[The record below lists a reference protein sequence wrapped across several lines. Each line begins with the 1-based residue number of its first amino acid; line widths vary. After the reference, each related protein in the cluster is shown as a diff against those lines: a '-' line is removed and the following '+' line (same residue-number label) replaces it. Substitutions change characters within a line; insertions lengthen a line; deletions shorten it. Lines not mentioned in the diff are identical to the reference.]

1 MGSFQESPQLYFCG
15 KVLHSMETTVL
26 SKALQWT
33 SDVFDNQTR
42 EEVQNLINNNETE
55 LVESFYKD
63 LEFGTGG
70 LRGIMGVG
78 TNRINIYTVGMAT
91 QGLANYLK
99 QSFSGEISVAIA
111 HDSRNNS
118 SLFARKTA
126 EVFAAN
132 GIKAY
137 LFSELRPTP
146 ELSFAIRHY
155 GCKSGVVITAS
166 HNPKEYNGYKA
177 YWEDG
182 GQLIAPHDK
191 NVIAEVQKIAGPQ
204 DVKWNADESLI
215 EMVSDEIDNAYIAGL
230 KSLCLSPDAVKTQS
244 DLNIVFTSLHGTG
257 GTMVPRTLK
266 ELGFTNVTT
275 VAEQDE
281 PNGNFPTVV
290 SPNPEEAAAL
300 KMALEQAEKVGADLV
315 MGTDPDADR
324 VGIAVRNTKGELQL
338 LNGNMTGSLLV
349 YYLIHRWN
357 ELGKLNGKQ
366 FTAKTIVTSALI
378 KKISESQNV
387 PCYDVLTGFKYI
399 AALILEL
406 EGKEQF
412 IGGGEES
419 YGYLAGDL
427 VRDKDAVM
435 SCVLIAEMCAWA
447 KTQGKSLYDVLMD
460 IHAEFGFYLEDLI
473 SITKKGKTGAEEIAK
488 MMEELRSNPPKTLA
502 GSAVLT
508 LRDYKLGKVTNLA
521 DGSQT
526 ETGLPSSN
534 VLQFETADGTVVTAR
549 PSGTEPKIKFYFS
562 VNAELNDKAE
572 YDSVRD
578 YLKGKI
584 EAIQVDLGL
593 I

>member
-1 MGSFQESPQLYFCG
+1 MES
-15 KVLHSMETTVL
+15 VLD
-26 SKALQWT
+26 KAKKWT
-33 SDVFDNQTR
+33 SDAFDTETR
-42 EEVQNLINNNETE
+42 NAVQALIDANDAE
-55 LVESFYKD
+55 LTESFYKD

-78 TNRINIYTVGMAT
+78 TNRINIYTIGMAT

-99 QSFSGEISVAIA
+99 NSFDGPISVAIA

-137 LFSELRPTP
+137 LFSALRPTP
-146 ELSFAIRHY
+146 ELSFAIRHL

-191 NVIAEVQKIAGPQ
+191 NVITEVQKIAGPQ
-204 DVKWNADESLI
+204 DVKWNADDSMI
-215 EMVSDEIDNAYIAGL
+215 EMILDKIDTAYINGL
-230 KSLCLSPDAVKTQS
+230 KSLCLSPDAVKAQS
-244 DLNIVFTSLHGTG
+244 DLNIVYTSLHGTG
-257 GTMVPRTLK
+257 RTMVPRTLK
-266 ELGFTNVTT
+266 ELGFTNVST
-275 VAEQDE
+275 VAAQDA
-281 PNGNFPTVV
+281 PNGDFPTVV

-349 YYLIHRWN
+349 YYLIKRWS
-357 ELGKLNGKQ
+357 ELGKLDGNQ
-366 FTAKTIVTSALI
+366 FTAKTIVTTALI
-378 KKISESQNV
+378 KKISESKGV
-387 PCYDVLTGFKYI
+387 PCYDVLTGFKFI

-406 EGKEQF
+406 EGKKQF

-419 YGYLAGDL
+419 YGYLAGDI
-427 VRDKDAVM
+427 VRDKDAVL
-435 SCVLIAEMCAWA
+435 SCVLISEMCAWA
-447 KTQGKSLYDVLMD
+447 KNQGKSLYEMLMD
-460 IHAEFGFYLEDLI
+460 IHLEYGFYLEDLI
-473 SITKKGKTGAEEIAK
+473 SITKKGKTGAEEIAQ
-488 MMEELRSNPPKTLA
+488 MMEDLRSNPPKTLA

-521 DGSQT
+521 DGSQGP
-526 ETGLPSSN
+526 TGLPSSN
-534 VLQFETADGTVVTAR
+534 VLQFETADGTIVTAR

-562 VNAELNDKAE
+562 VNSELKNTADHNAVH
-572 YDSVRD
+572 DA
-578 YLKGKI
+578 LKGKI
-584 EAIQVDLGL
+584 TTIQSDLGL

>member
-1 MGSFQESPQLYFCG
+1 ME
-15 KVLHSMETTVL
+15 KIVLE
-26 SKALQWT
+26 KAQKWT
-33 SDVFDNQTR
+33 SDAFDAETR
-42 EEVQNLINNNETE
+42 TLVQNLIDSNPEELTE
-55 LVESFYKD
+55 CFYKD

-70 LRGIMGVG
+70 LRGLMGVG
-78 TNRINIYTVGMAT
+78 TNRMNIYTVGMAT

-99 QSFSGEISVAIA
+99 KSFGGEISVAIA

-146 ELSFAIRHY
+146 ELSFAVRHF
-155 GCKSGVVITAS
+155 GCKAGVVITAS

-182 GQLIAPHDK
+182 GQLVAPHDK
-191 NVIAEVQKIAGPQ
+191 NVITEVQKIAGPQ
-204 DVKWNADESLI
+204 DVNWNADTSLI
-215 EMVSDEIDNAYIAGL
+215 ELVKDEIDRAYIDGL
-230 KSLCLSPDAVKTQS
+230 KSLCLSPEAVKAQS
-244 DLNIVFTSLHGTG
+244 ELNIVYTALHGTG
-257 GTMVPRTLK
+257 GTMVPRTLT
-266 ELGFTNVTT
+266 ELGFTNVHT
-275 VAEQDE
+275 VAEQDT
-281 PNGNFPTVV
+281 PDGNFPTVV

-300 KMALEQAEKVGADLV
+300 KMALEKAEAIGADLV

-324 VGIAVRNTKGELQL
+324 VGIAVRNTKGELEL

-349 YYLIHRWN
+349 YYLIQRWS

-366 FTAKTIVTSALI
+366 FTGKTIVTTALI
-378 KKISESQNV
+378 KKISEAKNV

-399 AALILEL
+399 AELILKL

-419 YGYLAGDL
+419 YGYLSGDL
-427 VRDKDAVM
+427 VRDKDAVL

-447 KTQGKSLYDVLMD
+447 KNNGKSLSEVLMD
-460 IHAEFGFYLEDLI
+460 IHLEFGFYLEDLI
-473 SITKKGKTGAEEIAK
+473 SLTKKGRSGAEEIAQ
-488 MMEELRSNPPKTLA
+488 MMENLRSNPPKQLA
-502 GSAVLT
+502 GSDVLT

-521 DGSQT
+521 DGSKT
-526 ETGLPSSN
+526 ETGLPASN

-562 VNAELNDKAE
+562 VNAPLKDKGD
-572 YDSVRD
+572 YDAVRAS
-578 YLKGKI
+578 LKAKI
-584 EAIQVDLGL
+584 TTIQSDLGL
-593 I
+593 K

>member
-1 MGSFQESPQLYFCG
+1 MDT
-15 KVLHSMETTVL
+15 KVLE
-26 SKALQWT
+26 KAKQWT
-33 SDVFDNQTR
+33 SDAFDAETR
-42 EEVQNLINNNETE
+42 QAVQNLIDSDHTE
-55 LVESFYKD
+55 LTESFYKD

-91 QGLANYLK
+91 QGFANYLR
-99 QSFSGEISVAIA
+99 SCSTGPISVAIA

-137 LFSELRPTP
+137 LFSDLRPTP
-146 ELSFAIRHY
+146 QLSFAIRHY
-155 GCKSGVVITAS
+155 GCKGGVVITAS

-204 DVKWNADESLI
+204 DVKWKADESMI
-215 EMVSDEIDNAYIAGL
+215 EVVGDEIDNAYIAGL
-230 KSLCLSPDAVKTQS
+230 RSLCLSPDAIKS
-244 DLNIVFTSLHGTG
+244 NADLNIVYTSLHGTG

-266 ELGFTNVTT
+266 QLGFTNVST
-275 VAEQDE
+275 VAAQDE
-281 PNGNFPTVV
+281 ANGDFPTVV

-300 KMALEQAEKVGADLV
+300 KMALDQAEKVGADLV

-324 VGIAVRNTKGELQL
+324 VGIAVRNNKGDLQL

-349 YYLIHRWN
+349 YYLIQRWS

-378 KKISESQNV
+378 RKISESQNV

-399 AALILEL
+399 AELILEK
-406 EGKEQF
+406 EGIEQF

-427 VRDKDAVM
+427 VRDKDAVL

-447 KTQGKSLYDVLMD
+447 KTQGKSLYDLLID
-460 IHAEFGFYLEDLI
+460 IHTTFGFYLEDLI
-473 SITKKGKTGAEEIAK
+473 SITKKGKTGAEEIAR
-488 MMEELRSNPPKTLA
+488 MMEELRSNPPKKLA
-502 GSAVLT
+502 GSDVLT
-508 LRDYKLGKVTNLA
+508 LRDYKLGKVTDLA
-521 DGSQT
+521 NGTQT

-534 VLQFETADGTVVTAR
+534 VLQFETADGTIVTAR

-562 VNAELNDKAE
+562 VNAELKDRTQHE
-572 YDSVRD
+572 TVRET
-578 YLKGKI
+578 LKKKI
-584 EAIQVDLGL
+584 TTIQADLGL
-593 I
+593 

>member
-1 MGSFQESPQLYFCG
+1 MDKSILE
-15 KVLHSMETTVL
+15 
-26 SKALQWT
+26 KAKKWT
-33 SDVFDNQTR
+33 SEAFDVETR
-42 EEVQNLINNNETE
+42 SAVQDLIDNNETE
-55 LVESFYKD
+55 LTESFYKE

-70 LRGIMGVG
+70 LRGLMGVG
-78 TNRINIYTVGMAT
+78 TNRINIYTIGMAT

-99 QSFSGEISVAIA
+99 QSFEDDISIAIA
-111 HDSRNNS
+111 YDSRNNS
-118 SLFARKTA
+118 PLFARKTA

-137 LFSELRPTP
+137 LFNELRPTP
-146 ELSFAIRHY
+146 QLSFAIRHY
-155 GCKSGVVITAS
+155 GCKGGVVVTAS

-182 GQLIAPHDK
+182 GQLVAPHDK
-191 NVIAEVQKIAGPQ
+191 NVIVEVQKVAGPQ

-215 EMVSDEIDNAYIAGL
+215 EMVSDDIDNAYIAGL
-230 KSLCLSPDAVKTQS
+230 KSLCLSPDAVKAQS

-266 ELGFTNVTT
+266 ELGFTNVST
-275 VAEQDE
+275 VAEQDQ
-281 PNGNFPTVV
+281 PDGNFPTVV

-324 VGIAVRNTKGELQL
+324 VGIAVRNSNGELEL

-349 YYLIHRWN
+349 YYLIQRWK
-357 ELGKLNGKQ
+357 ELGKLTGKQ

-378 KKISESQNV
+378 KKISESKDV

-399 AALILEL
+399 AELILKL

-412 IGGGEES
+412 VGGGEES
-419 YGYLAGDL
+419 YGYLSGDL
-427 VRDKDAVM
+427 VRDKDAVL

-447 KTQGKSLYDVLMD
+447 KDQGKSLYDVLQD
-460 IHAEFGFYLEDLI
+460 IHTEFGFYLEDLI
-473 SITKKGKTGAEEIAK
+473 SITKKGMTGAEDIAK
-488 MMEELRSNPPKTLA
+488 MMEDLRSNPPKTLA
-502 GSAVLT
+502 GSDVLT

-521 DGSQT
+521 DATQT
-526 ETGLPSSN
+526 ETGLPASN

-578 YLKGKI
+578 SLKGKI
-584 EAIQVDLGL
+584 TTIQSDLGL
-593 I
+593 K

>member
-1 MGSFQESPQLYFCG
+1 ME
-15 KVLHSMETTVL
+15 KIVLE
-26 SKALQWT
+26 KAQKWT
-33 SDVFDNQTR
+33 SDAFDAETR
-42 EEVQNLINNNETE
+42 TQVQDLIDSNPEELTE
-55 LVESFYKD
+55 CFYKD

-70 LRGIMGVG
+70 LRGLMGVG
-78 TNRINIYTVGMAT
+78 TNRMNIYTVGMAT

-99 QSFSGEISVAIA
+99 KSFDGEISVAIA

-118 SLFARKTA
+118 PLFARKTA
-126 EVFAAN
+126 EVLAAN

-146 ELSFAIRHY
+146 ELSFAVRHY
-155 GCKSGVVITAS
+155 GCKAGVVITAS

-182 GQLIAPHDK
+182 GQLVAPHDK
-191 NVIAEVQKIAGPQ
+191 NVITEVQKIAGPQ
-204 DVKWNADESLI
+204 DVNWNADASLI
-215 EMVSDEIDNAYIAGL
+215 ELVKDEIDRAYIDGL
-230 KSLCLSPDAVKTQS
+230 KSLCLSPEAVKAQS
-244 DLNIVFTSLHGTG
+244 DLNIVFTALHGTG

-266 ELGFTNVTT
+266 ELGFSNVHT
-275 VAEQDE
+275 VAEQDTSD
-281 PNGNFPTVV
+281 GNFPTVV

-300 KMALEQAEKVGADLV
+300 KMALEKAEAIGADLV

-324 VGIAVRNTKGELQL
+324 VGIAVRNTKGELEL

-349 YYLIHRWN
+349 YYLIQRWS

-366 FTAKTIVTSALI
+366 FTGKTIVTTALI
-378 KKISESQNV
+378 KKISEAKNV

-399 AALILEL
+399 AELILKL

-419 YGYLAGDL
+419 YGYLSGDL
-427 VRDKDAVM
+427 VRDKDAVL

-447 KTQGKSLYDVLMD
+447 KNNGKSLSEVLMD
-460 IHAEFGFYLEDLI
+460 IHLEFGFYLEDLI
-473 SITKKGKTGAEEIAK
+473 SLTKKGRSGAEEIAQ
-488 MMEELRSNPPKTLA
+488 MMENLRSNPPKKLA
-502 GSAVLT
+502 GSDVLT

-521 DGSQT
+521 DGGKT
-526 ETGLPSSN
+526 ETGLPASN

-562 VNAELNDKAE
+562 VNAPLKEKGDYDAVRATLKA
-572 YDSVRD
+572 
-578 YLKGKI
+578 KI
-584 EAIQVDLGL
+584 TTIQSDLGL
-593 I
+593 K

>member
-1 MGSFQESPQLYFCG
+1 MDN
-15 KVLHSMETTVL
+15 TVL
-26 SKALQWT
+26 EKAQKWT
-33 SDVFDNQTR
+33 SDAFDAETR
-42 EEVQNLINNNETE
+42 QAVQNLIDTNETE
-55 LVESFYKD
+55 LTESFYKD

-91 QGLANYLK
+91 QGLANYIK
-99 QSFSGEISVAIA
+99 NSFDGELSVAIA

-118 SLFARKTA
+118 PLFARKTA

-137 LFSELRPTP
+137 LFSALRPTP
-146 ELSFAIRHY
+146 ELSFAIRHL

-182 GQLIAPHDK
+182 GQLVAPHDK
-191 NVIAEVQKIAGPQ
+191 NVITEVQKITGPQ

-215 EMVSDEIDNAYIAGL
+215 QMVDEEIDTAYIAGL
-230 KSLCLSPDAVKTQS
+230 KSLCLSPDAVKAQA
-244 DLNIVFTSLHGTG
+244 DLNIVYTSLHGTG
-257 GTMVPRTLK
+257 GRMVPRTLK
-266 ELGFTNVTT
+266 ELGFTNVST

-281 PNGNFPTVV
+281 ANGNFPTVV

-300 KMALEQAEKVGADLV
+300 KMALEQAERLGADLV

-349 YYLIHRWN
+349 YYLIQRWN

-378 KKISESQNV
+378 KKVSEAQNV
-387 PCYDVLTGFKYI
+387 PCYDVLTGFKFI

-406 EGKEQF
+406 KGKEEF

-427 VRDKDAVM
+427 VRDKDAVL

-447 KTQGKSLYDVLMD
+447 KNQGKSLYDVLQD
-460 IHAEFGFYLEDLI
+460 IHTEYGFYLEDLI

-488 MMEELRSNPPKTLA
+488 MMEDLRSNPPKQLA
-502 GSAVLT
+502 GSEVIT

-521 DGSQT
+521 NGSQT
-526 ETGLPSSN
+526 ETGLPTSN

-562 VNAELNDKAE
+562 VNGELNDKAD

-578 YLKGKI
+578 SLKGKI
-584 EAIQVDLGL
+584 EQIQSDLGL
-593 I
+593 V

>member
-1 MGSFQESPQLYFCG
+1 MDQQ
-15 KVLHSMETTVL
+15 VLEKAKNWTGNAFDERTRNHVQKL
-26 SKALQWT
+26 IDSK
-33 SDVFDNQTR
+33 SD
-42 EEVQNLINNNETE
+42 ELTE
-55 LVESFYKD
+55 RFYKD

-70 LRGIMGVG
+70 LRGLMGVG
-78 TNRINIYTVGMAT
+78 TNRMNVYTVGMAT

-99 QSFSGEISVAIA
+99 QSFDGEIKVAIA

-118 SLFARKTA
+118 PLFARKTA
-126 EVFAAN
+126 EVFAAS
-132 GIKAY
+132 GIKAF

-146 ELSFAIRHY
+146 ELSFAVRHF
-155 GCKSGVVITAS
+155 GCQAGVVITAS

-182 GQLIAPHDK
+182 GQLVPPHDK
-191 NVIAEVQKIAGPQ
+191 NVIAEVQKINGPQ
-204 DVKWNADESLI
+204 DVKWKADESLI
-215 EMVSDEIDNAYIAGL
+215 EMASDEIDNAYIEGL
-230 KSLCLSPDAVKTQS
+230 KSLCLSPDAVKAQS

-266 ELGFTNVTT
+266 ELGFTNVST
-275 VAEQDE
+275 VAAQDE
-281 PNGNFPTVV
+281 ANGNFPTVI

-324 VGIAVRNTKGELQL
+324 VGIAVRNTKGELEL

-349 YYLIHRWN
+349 YYLIQRWS
-357 ELGKLNGKQ
+357 ELGKLDGKQ
-366 FTAKTIVTSALI
+366 FTAKTIVTSKLI
-378 KKISESQNV
+378 KRISEAKNV

-399 AALILEL
+399 AELILKK

-427 VRDKDAVM
+427 VRDKDAVL

-447 KTQGKSLYDVLMD
+447 KNNDKSLYEVLMD
-460 IHAEFGFYLEDLI
+460 IHSEYGFYLEDLI
-473 SITKKGKTGAEEIAK
+473 SIKKEGKSGAEEIAK
-488 MMEELRSNPPKTLA
+488 MMEDLRKEPPKQLA
-502 GSAVLT
+502 GSDVLT
-508 LRDYKLGKVTNLA
+508 LRDYKLGQVTDLS
-521 DGSQT
+521 DGSKS
-526 ETGLPSSN
+526 ETGLPASN

-562 VNAELNDKAE
+562 VNAKLKSKAD

-578 YLKGKI
+578 SLKQKI
-584 EAIQVDLGL
+584 ATIQSDLGL
-593 I
+593 V

>member
-1 MGSFQESPQLYFCG
+1 MEDI
-15 KVLHSMETTVL
+15 VLN
-26 SKALQWT
+26 KAQKWT
-33 SDVFDNQTR
+33 SEAFDEGTR
-42 EEVQNLINNNETE
+42 KAVQQLIDSDKAE
-55 LVESFYKD
+55 LTESFYKD

-99 QSFSGEISVAIA
+99 QSFEGPISVAIA

-177 YWEDG
+177 YWADG

-191 NVIAEVQKIAGPQ
+191 NVIAEVQKIEGPQ
-204 DVKWNADESLI
+204 DVKWKADESLI
-215 EMVSDEIDNAYIAGL
+215 ELVSDEIDRAYIDGL
-230 KSLCLSPDAVKTQS
+230 KSLCLSPEAVKEQK
-244 DLNIVFTSLHGTG
+244 DLKIVFTSLHGTG
-257 GTMVPRTLK
+257 GTMVPKTLN
-266 ELGFTNVTT
+266 EIGFENVST
-275 VAEQDE
+275 VAEQDA
-281 PNGNFPTVV
+281 PDGNFPTVA

-300 KMALEQAEKVGADLV
+300 KMALEQAETVGADLV
-315 MGTDPDADR
+315 MGCDPDADR
-324 VGIAVRNTKGELQL
+324 VGIAVRNLEGNLQL

-349 YYLIHRWN
+349 YYLVQRWK

-366 FTAKTIVTSALI
+366 FTAKTIVTSPLI
-378 KKISESQNV
+378 KKISEKAGV
-387 PCYDVLTGFKYI
+387 PCYEVLTGFKFI
-399 AALILEL
+399 AELIKNL

-427 VRDKDAVM
+427 VRDKDAVL
-435 SCVLIAEMCAWA
+435 SCVLISEMAAWA
-447 KTQGKSLYDVLMD
+447 KSNGKSLYQLLID
-460 IHAEFGFYLEDLI
+460 IHTEFGFYQEDLI
-473 SITKKGKTGAEEIAK
+473 SITKKGKSGAEEIAK
-488 MMEELRSNPPKTLA
+488 MMEDLRSNPPKIIA
-502 GSAVLT
+502 GSEVLY
-508 LRDYKLGKVTNLA
+508 LRDYKLGTVKNFQT
-521 DGSQT
+521 GSQS
-526 ETGLPSSN
+526 ETGLPASN
-534 VLQFETADGTVVTAR
+534 VLQFETKEGTIVTAR

-562 VNAELNDKAE
+562 VNASLD
-572 YDSVRD
+572 D
-578 YLKGKI
+578 KGKY
-584 EAIQVDLGL
+584 EAVRRELQRKIQQIQSELDLT
-593 I
+593 

>member
-1 MGSFQESPQLYFCG
+1 
-15 KVLHSMETTVL
+15 
-26 SKALQWT
+26 
-33 SDVFDNQTR
+33 
-42 EEVQNLINNNETE
+42 
-55 LVESFYKD
+55 
-63 LEFGTGG
+63 
-70 LRGIMGVG
+70 
-78 TNRINIYTVGMAT
+78 MAT

-99 QSFSGEISVAIA
+99 NSFEGEISVAIA

-118 SLFARKTA
+118 PLFARKTA

-146 ELSFAIRHY
+146 QLSFAIRHY

-182 GQLIAPHDK
+182 GQLVAPHDK
-191 NVIAEVQKIAGPQ
+191 NVISEVQKIAGPQ
-204 DVKWNADESLI
+204 DVKWNADQSLI
-215 EMVSDEIDNAYIAGL
+215 EMVSDDIDKAYIAGL
-230 KSLCLSPDAVKTQS
+230 KSLCLSPEAIKNQS

-266 ELGFTNVTT
+266 ELGFTNVST
-275 VAEQDE
+275 VAEQDK
-281 PNGNFPTVV
+281 PDGNFPTVV

-300 KMALEQAEKVGADLV
+300 KLALEQAEKVGADLV

-324 VGIAVRNTKGELQL
+324 VGIAVRNTNGELEL

-349 YYLIHRWN
+349 YYLIQRWK

-366 FTAKTIVTSALI
+366 FTAKTIVTSDLI

-399 AALILEL
+399 AELILKL

-419 YGYLAGDL
+419 YGYLSGDL
-427 VRDKDAVM
+427 VRDKDAVL

-447 KTQGKSLYDVLMD
+447 KDQGKSLYDVLQD
-460 IHAEFGFYLEDLI
+460 IHVEFGFYVEDLI
-473 SITKKGKTGAEEIAK
+473 SITKKGMSGAEEIAK
-488 MMEELRSNPPKTLA
+488 MMEDLRSNPPKKLA
-502 GSAVLT
+502 GSEVLT

-521 DGSQT
+521 NGSQT
-526 ETGLPSSN
+526 ETGLPASN

-562 VNAELNDKAE
+562 VNGALNDKAE
-572 YDSVRD
+572 YDTVRD
-578 YLKGKI
+578 ALKGKI
-584 EAIQVDLGL
+584 TTIQSDLNL

>member
-1 MGSFQESPQLYFCG
+1 MDN
-15 KVLHSMETTVL
+15 TVL
-26 SKALQWT
+26 EKAKKWT
-33 SDVFDNQTR
+33 SDAFDADTR
-42 EEVQNLINNNETE
+42 NAVQNLIDTNEAE
-55 LVESFYKD
+55 LTESFYKE

-99 QSFSGEISVAIA
+99 DSFEGEISVAIA

-118 SLFARKTA
+118 PLFARKTA

-182 GQLIAPHDK
+182 GQLVAPHDK
-191 NVIAEVQKIAGPQ
+191 NVISEVQKISGPQ
-204 DVKWNADESLI
+204 EVKWNADESLI
-215 EMVSDEIDNAYIAGL
+215 EMVSDEIDTAYIAGL
-230 KSLCLSPDAVKTQS
+230 KSLCLSPEAVKAQS
-244 DLNIVFTSLHGTG
+244 DLSIVYTSLHGTG
-257 GTMVPRTLK
+257 GTMVPRTLM
-266 ELGFTNVTT
+266 ELGFTNANT
-275 VAEQDE
+275 VVEQDA
-281 PNGNFPTVV
+281 PDGNFPTVV

-300 KMALEQAEKVGADLV
+300 KLALEQAEELGADLV

-324 VGIAVRNTKGELQL
+324 VGIAVRNTNGKLQL

-349 YYLIHRWN
+349 YYLIQRWK

-378 KKISESQNV
+378 RKISEAQNV

-399 AALILEL
+399 AELILNL
-406 EGKEQF
+406 EGKEEF

-427 VRDKDAVM
+427 VRDKDAVLG
-435 SCVLIAEMCAWA
+435 CVLIAEMCAWA
-447 KTQGKSLYDVLMD
+447 KTNGKSLYDVLQD
-460 IHAEFGFYLEDLI
+460 IHTEYGFYLEDLI
-473 SITKKGKTGAEEIAK
+473 SITKKGRTGAEDIAK
-488 MMEELRSNPPKTLA
+488 MMEDLRSNPPKTLA
-502 GSAVLT
+502 GSDVLT
-508 LRDYKLGKVTNLA
+508 LRDYKLGKETNLA

-526 ETGLPSSN
+526 ETGLPASN

-562 VNAELNDKAE
+562 VNAELNNKAE
-572 YDSVRD
+572 YELVGDA
-578 YLKGKI
+578 LKEKI
-584 EAIQVDLGL
+584 ATIQYDLGL
-593 I
+593 V

>member
-1 MGSFQESPQLYFCG
+1 MDTI
-15 KVLHSMETTVL
+15 VLNKAKKWLSDGFDSETRKTVQ
-26 SKALQWT
+26 ALID
-33 SDVFDNQTR
+33 SNS
-42 EEVQNLINNNETE
+42 EELT
-55 LVESFYKD
+55 ESFYKD

-99 QSFSGEISVAIA
+99 QSFSGDISVAIA

-118 SLFARKTA
+118 PLFARKTA

-137 LFSELRPTP
+137 LFDALRPTP
-146 ELSFAIRHY
+146 ELSFAIRHF

-182 GQLIAPHDK
+182 GQLVAPHDK
-191 NVIAEVQKIAGPQ
+191 NVITEVQKIAGPQ

-215 EMVSDEIDNAYIAGL
+215 ETVLEDIDRAYIAGL
-230 KSLCLSPDAVKTQS
+230 KSLCLSPEAVKDQS

-266 ELGFTNVTT
+266 ELGFTNVST

-300 KMALEQAEKVGADLV
+300 KMALEKAEAIGADLV

-324 VGIAVRNTKGELQL
+324 VGIAVRNLEGKLEL
-338 LNGNMTGSLLV
+338 LNGNQTATLLIH
-349 YYLIHRWN
+349 YLITRWS
-357 ELGKLNGKQ
+357 ELGKLDGKQ
-366 FTAKTIVTSALI
+366 YIAKTIVTTDLLTRIADA
-378 KKISESQNV
+378 KQVN
-387 PCYDVLTGFKYI
+387 CYEVLTGFKYI
-399 AALILEL
+399 AQLILEK
-406 EGKEQF
+406 EGREEF

-419 YGYLAGDL
+419 YGYLAGEL
-427 VRDKDAVM
+427 VRDKDAVQ
-435 SCVLIAEMCAWA
+435 SCMFIAEMCAWA
-447 KTQGKSLYDVLMD
+447 KNRGKGLYEVLLD
-460 IHAEFGFYLEDLI
+460 IYVEHGMFLEDLI
-473 SITKKGKTGAEEIAK
+473 SITKKGKSGAEEIAQ
-488 MMEELRSNPPKTLA
+488 MMDRLRNDPPKQLA
-502 GSAVLT
+502 GQPLYAVV
-508 LRDYKLGKVTNLA
+508 DYKLGNVTELK
-521 DGSQT
+521 DGNVSK
-526 ETGLPSSN
+526 LNYPKSD
-534 VLQFETADGTVVTAR
+534 VLQFETLDGTVVTAR

-562 VNAELNDKAE
+562 VNAKLNNKA
-572 YDSVRD
+572 DHDAVRGS
-578 YLKGKI
+578 LKAKI
-584 EAIQVDLGL
+584 TTIQSDLGL
-593 I
+593 K

>member
-1 MGSFQESPQLYFCG
+1 MDKSILE
-15 KVLHSMETTVL
+15 
-26 SKALQWT
+26 KAKKWT
-33 SDVFDNQTR
+33 SEAFDVETR
-42 EEVQNLINNNETE
+42 SAVQNLIDTNETE
-55 LVESFYKD
+55 LTESFYKE

-78 TNRINIYTVGMAT
+78 SNRINIYTIGMAT

-99 QSFSGEISVAIA
+99 NSFEGEISVAIA

-118 SLFARKTA
+118 PLFAQKTA

-146 ELSFAIRHY
+146 QLSFAIRHY

-182 GQLIAPHDK
+182 GQLVAPHDK
-191 NVIAEVQKIAGPQ
+191 NVIAEVQKVAGPQ

-215 EMVSDEIDNAYIAGL
+215 EMVSDDIDNAYIAGL
-230 KSLCLSPDAVKTQS
+230 KSLCLSPDAVKAQS

-266 ELGFTNVTT
+266 ELGFTNVST
-275 VAEQDE
+275 VAEQDQ
-281 PNGNFPTVV
+281 PDGNFPTVV

-324 VGIAVRNTKGELQL
+324 VGIAVRNSNGELEL

-349 YYLIHRWN
+349 YYLIQRWK
-357 ELGKLNGKQ
+357 ELGKLTGKQ

-378 KKISESQNV
+378 KKISESKDV

-399 AALILEL
+399 AELILKL

-412 IGGGEES
+412 VGGGEES
-419 YGYLAGDL
+419 YGYLSGDL
-427 VRDKDAVM
+427 VRDKDAVL

-447 KTQGKSLYDVLMD
+447 KDQGKSLYDVLQD
-460 IHAEFGFYLEDLI
+460 IHTEFGFYLEDLI
-473 SITKKGKTGAEEIAK
+473 SITKKGMTGAEDIAK
-488 MMEELRSNPPKTLA
+488 MMEDLRSNPPKTLA
-502 GSAVLT
+502 GSDVLT

-521 DGSQT
+521 DATQT
-526 ETGLPSSN
+526 ETGLPASN

-578 YLKGKI
+578 SLKGKI
-584 EAIQVDLGL
+584 TTIQSDLGL
-593 I
+593 K

>member
-1 MGSFQESPQLYFCG
+1 MDSI
-15 KVLHSMETTVL
+15 VLKKAKKWTTDAFDAETR
-26 SKALQWT
+26 S
-33 SDVFDNQTR
+33 
-42 EEVQNLINNNETE
+42 EVQNLIDNDETE
-55 LVESFYKD
+55 LTESFYKD

-78 TNRINIYTVGMAT
+78 TNRINVYTVGMAT

-99 QSFSGEISVAIA
+99 KSFEGEMSVAIA

-118 SLFARKTA
+118 PLFARKTA

-137 LFSELRPTP
+137 LFNGLRPTP
-146 ELSFAIRHY
+146 ELSFAIRHL

-182 GQLIAPHDK
+182 GQLVAPHDK
-191 NVIAEVQKIAGPQ
+191 NVITEVQAIAGPQ
-204 DVKWNADESLI
+204 EVKWNAPDSMI
-215 EMVSDEIDNAYIAGL
+215 EVIGEDMDQAYIAGL
-230 KSLCLSPDAVKTQS
+230 KSLCLSPEAVAAQS
-244 DLNIVFTSLHGTG
+244 DLKIVFTSLHGTG
-257 GTMVPRTLK
+257 GTMVPRCLR
-266 ELGFTNVTT
+266 ELGFTNINT
-275 VAEQDE
+275 VEEQDQ
-281 PNGNFPTVV
+281 PDGNFPTVV

-300 KMALEQAEKVGADLV
+300 KMALERAEELGADLV

-324 VGIAVRNTKGELQL
+324 VGIAVRNTDGKLQL

-349 YYLIHRWN
+349 YYLIQRWK
-357 ELGKLNGKQ
+357 ELDKLNGKQ

-378 KKISESQNV
+378 KKISEAQHV

-399 AALILEL
+399 AELILNL
-406 EGKEQF
+406 EGKEEF

-427 VRDKDAVM
+427 VRDKDAVL

-447 KTQGKSLYDVLMD
+447 KNNGKSLYEVLVD
-460 IHAEFGFYLEDLI
+460 IHAEYGFYLEDLI
-473 SITKKGKTGAEEIAK
+473 SITKKGKTGAEEIAR
-488 MMEELRSNPPKTLA
+488 MMEDLRNDPPKTLA
-502 GSAVLT
+502 GSIVLT
-508 LRDYKLGKVTNLA
+508 LRDFKLGKVTNLA
-521 DGSQT
+521 DGVRS
-526 ETGLPSSN
+526 ETGLPASN

-562 VNAELNDKAE
+562 VNEKFENKADYE
-572 YDSVRD
+572 IVRD
-578 YLKGKI
+578 NLKGKI
-584 EAIQVDLGL
+584 DAIQSDLGL
-593 I
+593 K

>member
-1 MGSFQESPQLYFCG
+1 MEQE
-15 KVLHSMETTVL
+15 VLD
-26 SKALQWT
+26 KAKQWT
-33 SDVFDNQTR
+33 AEAFDADTRSTVQKLIDSDSD
-42 EEVQNLINNNETE
+42 E
-55 LVESFYKD
+55 LTESFYKD

-99 QSFSGEISVAIA
+99 ASFDGEIKVAIA

-118 SLFARKTA
+118 PLFARKTA

-177 YWEDG
+177 YWQDG

-204 DVKWNADESLI
+204 EVKWNADESLI
-215 EMVSDEIDNAYIAGL
+215 ELVSDEIDRAYIDGL
-230 KSLCLSPDAVKTQS
+230 KSLCLSPEAVQSQS
-244 DLNIVFTSLHGTG
+244 DLNIVFTALHGTG

-266 ELGFTNVTT
+266 ELGFKNIST
-275 VAEQDE
+275 VAAQDE
-281 PNGNFPTVV
+281 PNGNFPTVD

-300 KMALEQAEKVGADLV
+300 KMALEQAEQVGADLV
-315 MGTDPDADR
+315 MGCDPDADR
-324 VGIAVRNTKGELQL
+324 VGIAVRNLEGQLQL

-349 YYLIHRWN
+349 YYLVQRWK
-357 ELGKLNGKQ
+357 ELGKLDGNQ
-366 FTAKTIVTSALI
+366 FTAKTIVTSPII
-378 KKISESQNV
+378 KKISEQNDV

-399 AALILEL
+399 AELIKNL
-406 EGKEQF
+406 EGEKQF

-427 VRDKDAVM
+427 VRDKDAVL

-447 KTQGKSLYDVLMD
+447 KSNDKSLFELLID

-473 SITKKGKTGAEEIAK
+473 SIKKEGKSGAEEIAK
-488 MMEELRSNPPKTLA
+488 MMEELRSKPPKQIA
-502 GSAVLT
+502 GSDVVY
-508 LRDYKLGKVTNLA
+508 LRDYKLGKVTNFA
-521 DGSQT
+521 DGSSF

-534 VLQFETADGTVVTAR
+534 VLQFETAEGTIVTAR

-562 VNAELNDKAE
+562 VNGELEDKARYNE
-572 YDSVRD
+572 KNTE
-578 YLKGKI
+578 LEGKI
-584 EAIQVDLGL
+584 KTIQSELGL

>member
-1 MGSFQESPQLYFCG
+1 MDKSILE
-15 KVLHSMETTVL
+15 
-26 SKALQWT
+26 KAEKWT
-33 SDVFDNQTR
+33 SDAFDADTR
-42 EEVQNLINNNETE
+42 NAVQNLIDTNETE
-55 LVESFYKD
+55 LTESFYKD

-99 QSFSGEISVAIA
+99 NSFEGEISVAIA

-118 SLFARKTA
+118 PLFARKTA

-146 ELSFAIRHY
+146 QLSFAIRHY

-182 GQLIAPHDK
+182 GQLVAPHDK

-215 EMVSDEIDNAYIAGL
+215 ETVLENIDNAYIAGL
-230 KSLCLSPDAVKTQS
+230 KSLCLSPEAVKAQS

-266 ELGFTNVTT
+266 ELGFTNVST

-281 PNGNFPTVV
+281 ANGNFPTVV

-349 YYLIHRWN
+349 YYLIQRWS

-399 AALILEL
+399 AELILKL

-419 YGYLAGDL
+419 YGYLSGDL
-427 VRDKDAVM
+427 VRDKDAVL

-447 KTQGKSLYDVLMD
+447 KDQGKSLYDILQD
-460 IHAEFGFYLEDLI
+460 IHSEFGFYLEDLI

-488 MMEELRSNPPKTLA
+488 MMENLRSNPPKNLA

-508 LRDYKLGKVTNLA
+508 LRDYKLGKMTNLNY
-521 DGSQT
+521 GSQT

-562 VNAELNDKAE
+562 VNAELKDKAD
-572 YDSVRD
+572 YDLVRD
-578 YLKGKI
+578 SLKEKI
-584 EAIQVDLGL
+584 EQIQSDLGL
-593 I
+593 K

>member
-1 MGSFQESPQLYFCG
+1 M
-15 KVLHSMETTVL
+15 TNTVL
-26 SKALQWT
+26 EKAKKWT
-33 SDVFDNQTR
+33 SDAFDNETRNAVQT
-42 EEVQNLINNNETE
+42 LIDSNEAE
-55 LVESFYKD
+55 LTESFYKD

-99 QSFSGEISVAIA
+99 DSFDGEISVAIA

-118 SLFARKTA
+118 PLFARKTA

-137 LFSELRPTP
+137 LFSALRPTP
-146 ELSFAIRHY
+146 ELSFAIRHL

-182 GQLIAPHDK
+182 GQLVAPHDK
-191 NVIAEVQKIAGPQ
+191 NVITKVQAIEGPQ
-204 DVKWNADESLI
+204 DVKWDAPANLI
-215 EMVSDEIDNAYIAGL
+215 EMVDDEMDQAYIAGL
-230 KSLCLSPDAVKTQS
+230 KSLCLSPEAVKSQA

-257 GTMVPRTLK
+257 GSMVPRTLQ
-266 ELGFTNVTT
+266 ELGFTNVST

-281 PNGNFPTVV
+281 PDGNFPTVV

-300 KMALEQAEKVGADLV
+300 KMALDQAEKLGADLV

-324 VGIAVRNTKGELQL
+324 VGIAVRNSDGELQL
-338 LNGNMTGSLLV
+338 LNGNMTGALLV
-349 YYLIHRWN
+349 YYLIQRWT

-378 KKISESQNV
+378 KNISEKQNV

-399 AALILEL
+399 AELILNL
-406 EGKEQF
+406 EGKEEF

-419 YGYLAGDL
+419 YGYLAGDI
-427 VRDKDAVM
+427 VRDKDAVL

-447 KTQGKSLYDVLMD
+447 KSNGKSLYEVLID
-460 IHAEFGFYLEDLI
+460 IHSEFGFYLEDLI
-473 SITKKGKTGAEEIAK
+473 SITKKGKTGAEDIAK
-488 MMEELRSNPPKTLA
+488 MMEDLRSNPPKSLA
-502 GSAVLT
+502 GSNVLT
-508 LRDYKLGKVTNLA
+508 LRDFKLGKVTNLV
-521 DGSQT
+521 DGSIS

-534 VLQFETADGTVVTAR
+534 VLQFETADGTIVTAR

-562 VNAELNDKAE
+562 VNGELHDKSD
-572 YDSVRD
+572 YDLVHQN
-578 YLKGKI
+578 LQAKI
-584 EAIQVDLGL
+584 GTIQSDLGL
-593 I
+593 K

>member
-1 MGSFQESPQLYFCG
+1 M
-15 KVLHSMETTVL
+15 KNIVLE
-26 SKALQWT
+26 KAEKWT
-33 SDVFDNQTR
+33 SDAFDEVTR
-42 EEVQNLINNNETE
+42 NSVRALISENGAE
-55 LVESFYKD
+55 LTESFYKD

-99 QSFSGEISVAIA
+99 NSFDGPISVAIA

-118 SLFARKTA
+118 PLFARKTA
-126 EVFAAN
+126 EVFAAS

-137 LFSELRPTP
+137 LFSSLRPTP
-146 ELSFAIRHY
+146 ELSFAIRHL
-155 GCKSGVVITAS
+155 GCKGGVVITAS

-182 GQLIAPHDK
+182 GQLVAPHDK
-191 NVIAEVQKIAGPQ
+191 NVISEVQKIGGPQ
-204 DVKWNADESLI
+204 DVKWNADE
-215 EMVSDEIDNAYIAGL
+215 EMIQLVGEEIDAAYIAGL
-230 KSLCLSPDAVKTQS
+230 KSLCLSPEAVKAQS
-244 DLNIVFTSLHGTG
+244 DLKIVFTSLHGTG

-266 ELGFTNVTT
+266 ELGFTNVET

-300 KMALEQAEKVGADLV
+300 KLALEQAEKLGADLV

-324 VGIAVRNTKGELQL
+324 VGIAVRNLKGELQL

-349 YYLIHRWN
+349 YYLIKRWE

-366 FTAKTIVTSALI
+366 FTAKTIVTTALI
-378 KKISESQNV
+378 KKISESQKV

-399 AALILEL
+399 AELILNL
-406 EGKEQF
+406 EGKEEF

-427 VRDKDAVM
+427 VRDKDAVL

-447 KTQGKSLYDVLMD
+447 KNNGKSLYEILID
-460 IHAEFGFYLEDLI
+460 IHSEFGFYLEDLI
-473 SITKKGKTGAEEIAK
+473 SITKKGKTGAEEIAS
-488 MMEELRSNPPKTLA
+488 MMEELRSNPPKNLA
-502 GSAVLT
+502 GSSVLT
-508 LRDYKLGKVTNLA
+508 LRDYKSGKVTDLGTGNQ
-521 DGSQT
+521 S
-526 ETGLPSSN
+526 ETGLPASN

-562 VNAELNDKAE
+562 VNSELKNRNEYETVRNELQDKIA
-572 YDSVRD
+572 
-578 YLKGKI
+578 
-584 EAIQVDLGL
+584 AIQLDLGL
-593 I
+593 K

>member
-1 MGSFQESPQLYFCG
+1 MDSN
-15 KVLHSMETTVL
+15 VLEKAKKWTTGAFDDETR
-26 SKALQWT
+26 
-33 SDVFDNQTR
+33 NH
-42 EEVQNLINNNETE
+42 VQNLIDSKSDELTE
-55 LVESFYKD
+55 CFYKD

-70 LRGIMGVG
+70 LRGLMGTG
-78 TNRINIYTVGMAT
+78 TNRMNIYTVGMAT

-99 QSFSGEISVAIA
+99 TSFDGEIKVAIA

-118 SLFARKTA
+118 PLFARKTA

-146 ELSFAIRHY
+146 ELSFAIRHF
-155 GCKSGVVITAS
+155 GCQSGVVITAS

-182 GQLIAPHDK
+182 GQLVPPHDK
-191 NVIAEVQKIAGPQ
+191 NVIGEVQKIAGPQ

-215 EMVSDEIDNAYIAGL
+215 EMVSEEIDNAYIAGL
-230 KSLCLSPDAVKTQS
+230 KSLCLSPDAVKAQS

-266 ELGFTNVTT
+266 ELGFTNVST

-281 PNGNFPTVV
+281 ANGNFPTVV

-324 VGIAVRNTKGELQL
+324 VGIAARNTKGELEL

-349 YYLIHRWN
+349 YYLIQRWS
-357 ELGKLNGKQ
+357 ELGKLDGKQ
-366 FTAKTIVTSALI
+366 FTAKTIVTTKLI
-378 KKISESQNV
+378 KKISEAKNV

-399 AALILEL
+399 AELILEK
-406 EGKEQF
+406 EDKEQF

-427 VRDKDAVM
+427 VRDKDAVL

-447 KTQGKSLYDVLMD
+447 KNKGKGLYDVLMD
-460 IHAEFGFYLEDLI
+460 IHAEYGFYLEDLI
-473 SITKKGKTGAEEIAK
+473 SVTKKGKSGAEEIAQ
-488 MMEELRSNPPKTLA
+488 MMEDLRNNPPKQLA
-502 GSAVLT
+502 GSNVLT
-508 LRDYKLGKVTNLA
+508 LRDYKLGQVTNLS
-521 DGSQT
+521 DGSKS
-526 ETGLPSSN
+526 ETGLPASN

-562 VNAELNDKAE
+562 VNSELKDRSE
-572 YDSVRD
+572 YDAVRTG
-578 YLKGKI
+578 LKQKI
-584 EAIQVDLGL
+584 ATIQSDLGL
-593 I
+593 V